1 MFSSIEHLFRTTY
14 ENTDE
19 LTISSLLGYLNSAMP
34 ADKHEDFD
42 TAEVA
47 KAVAAMQE
55 KGMVVIEGD
64 VVRLVE

>member
-1 MFSSIEHLFRTTY
+1 MFNSIEYLFSTTY

-34 ADKHEDFD
+34 VDKHEDFD

-55 KGMVVIEGD
+55 KRMVIIEGD

>member
-1 MFSSIEHLFRTTY
+1 MFNSIEHLFSTTY

-42 TAEVA
+42 TGEVA

-55 KGMVVIEGD
+55 RGMVVIEGD